1 MERYYKVIND
11 DTGEVHYVKIN
22 MPISHEAI
30 LGFCNCVFGFDCNR
44 VEAITKE
51 EFQQKHE
58 KNLIGG

>member
-11 DTGEVHYVKIN
+11 DTGEEHYVKFN

-30 LGFCNCVFGFDCNR
+30 LGFCKVAFGFDCNR